1 MIRFALLTVLLAAA
15 SASAADN
22 YVARFSSGS
31 LDGWENKSF
40 REETRYRLSELDG
53 ATVLKAQSQS
63 SASGLYKKIRI
74 DLRRT
79 PFLNWRWRIEN
90 RLQGLDEKTKSGD
103 DYAARIYVVISG
115 GWAFWRTRAVNYVWA
130 GTSAK
135 GEIWPNAFA
144 GENAMMIAVRS
155 SSDDTGRWYEEKRNI
170 LKDLKRVYGEDIS
183 SIDAVALMTDTDNS
197 NGRATAYYGDI
208 FFSEN

>member
-1 MIRFALLTVLLAAA
+1 MIRLAALTILLAAA
-15 SASAADN
+15 SASSADN

-53 ATVLKAQSQS
+53 ATVLEAQSQS

-79 PFLNWRWRIEN
+79 PYLNWRWRIEN